1 MIILTI
7 IQKLKDS
14 GITLANHAWD
24 LYAINYTTLMK
35 EVKEELKKYTDILCS
50 RAGKLDIV
58 KMSIFPKKINLMQ
71 FL

>member
-1 MIILTI
+1 MITLTI

-24 LYAINYTTLMK
+24 LYAINYTALMK

-50 RAGKLDIV
+50 RAGKLD
-58 KMSIFPKKINLMQ
+58 M
-71 FL
+71 